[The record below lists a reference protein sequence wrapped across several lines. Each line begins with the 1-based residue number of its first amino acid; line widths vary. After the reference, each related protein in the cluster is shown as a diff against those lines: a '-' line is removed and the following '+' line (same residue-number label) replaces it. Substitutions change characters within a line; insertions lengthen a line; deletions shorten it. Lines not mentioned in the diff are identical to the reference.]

1 MVTNMIM
8 VSLKASVKNY
18 WKHYKEEAA
27 PNNYVTPDFPFTFL
41 IGSKIRHI
49 FQHKIEFL
57 QIHI

>member
-8 VSLKASVKNY
+8 VSPKASVKNY

-27 PNNYVTPDFPFTFL
+27 PNNDVTPDFQFIFL
-41 IGSKIRHI
+41 IGSKVRHI

-57 QIHI
+57 